1 MLISEKIFLVLAA
14 LSMIA
19 IFAVIVRKFSVLS
32 ILNTENIPG
41 EKEASFKKE
50 IIKNRV
56 NRDLSRVF
64 KFLPLFATS
73 VKKRVKSSLLY
84 LENSLNKVKLSYLK
98 KKFVSVGEKNQMIKD
113 LFREADVLEKREE
126 FALAENKFLEIINL
140 DQNNLKAFFYLGK
153 VYYDLNKLTESIQ
166 TLGYALKLAIK
177 EKKELGELEGDIS
190 IAEIYF
196 SLAEVAKDMERY
208 DYALEAI
215 SDALDLEANNPRYLD
230 LVIDLSIIKK
240 DKNLASSY
248 IARMS
253 EINPDNNNLKSW
265 REEIMSLPDDLKS

>member
-1 MLISEKIFLVLAA
+1 MLISEKIFLALAA

-19 IFAVIVRKFSVLS
+19 IFVVIVRKFSVLS

-50 IIKNRV
+50 IIKKRV
-56 NRDLSRVF
+56 NRDLSRIF

-215 SDALDLEANNPRYLD
+215 SEALDIEANNPRYLD

-240 DKNLASSY
+240 DKNLATSY
-248 IARMS
+248 VARMS

-265 REEIMSLPDDLKS
+265 REEIMSLPDDSKS

>member
-19 IFAVIVRKFSVLS
+19 IFVVIVRKFSVLS

-50 IIKNRV
+50 IIKKRV
-56 NRDLSRVF
+56 NRDLSRIF

-265 REEIMSLPDDLKS
+265 REEIMSLPDDSKS